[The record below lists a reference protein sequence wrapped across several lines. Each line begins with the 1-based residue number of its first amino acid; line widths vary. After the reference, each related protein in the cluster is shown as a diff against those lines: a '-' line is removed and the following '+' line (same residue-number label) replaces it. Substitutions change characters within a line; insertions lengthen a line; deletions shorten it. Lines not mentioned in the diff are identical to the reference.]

1 MKQLKKYQDIAVYQ
15 LLNFSDMY
23 LKIDGEETL
32 VLQSPTGS
40 GKTFMITNYIY
51 EMSKKEDIKKML
63 SLLKNVDEIELDE
76 KYAEKYVKSLNEIT
90 NKYNG

>member
-15 LLNFSDMY
+15 LLSLSDMY

-51 EMSKKEDIKKML
+51 EMSKK
-63 SLLKNVDEIELDE
+63 
-76 KYAEKYVKSLNEIT
+76 
-90 NKYNG
+90 

>member
-15 LLNFSDMY
+15 LLSLSDMY

-51 EMSKKEDIKKML
+51 EMSKKEEYDLCFLWVSIGKGNYKYKAIK
-63 SLLKNVDEIELDE
+63 V
-76 KYAEKYVKSLNEIT
+76 
-90 NKYNG
+90 